1 MTHAIGQNCSARQR
15 LTEQLSTKEAILR
28 SREIHPAEYYD
39 IKNLPEA
46 IQAEV
51 IRNGLGS
58 KQAECQKCLISVPVG
73 LDVAEYICRF
83 LTRVK

>member
-1 MTHAIGQNCSARQR
+1 MTHALGQNISSRQR
-15 LTEQLSTKEAILR
+15 LTEQLSSKEAILR

-51 IRNGLGS
+51 NRNGLES
-58 KQAECQKCLISVPVG
+58 KQDECQKCLISVPVG
-73 LDVAEYICRF
+73 LDVAEYICNFIKRM
-83 LTRVK
+83 K